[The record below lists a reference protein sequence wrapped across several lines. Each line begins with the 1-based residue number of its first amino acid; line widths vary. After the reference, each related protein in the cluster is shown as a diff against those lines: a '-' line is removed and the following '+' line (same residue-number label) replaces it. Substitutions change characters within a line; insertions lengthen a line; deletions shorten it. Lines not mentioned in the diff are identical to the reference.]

1 MLVPVVL
8 PRNTLLI
15 NLKFIDMKDL
25 KSPNG
30 SLTGEKQN
38 RSRIFS
44 KVVRLSVLTALL
56 LFISTGITLA
66 HCDTM
71 DGPVVRDAQLA
82 LNGNNINYV
91 LKWIREADE
100 PELKEAFALAVRVR
114 KHGADARTLADRY
127 FFDTLVRL
135 HRMGEGVGFTGVKP
149 AGTPVDDRIVAA
161 DKAIE
166 AGNLTPL
173 AGKVPEEM
181 KHELHLLFDRVMAL
195 KDFDVNDVRAGREYV
210 AAYVSFFKFA
220 EGEEHQHAEAH
231 NCAVS
236 APETGHRH

>member
-1 MLVPVVL
+1 
-8 PRNTLLI
+8 
-15 NLKFIDMKDL
+15 MKDL

-30 SLTGEKQN
+30 SLTGENQN
-38 RSRIFS
+38 RNRIFN
-44 KVVRLSVLTALL
+44 KAVRLSVLTALL
-56 LFISTGITLA
+56 LVISTGITLA

-100 PELKEAFALAVRVR
+100 PELMEAFALATKVR
-114 KHGADARTLADRY
+114 KHGADSRTLADRY

-149 AGTPVDDRIVAA
+149 AGTPVDDRILAA

-166 AGNLTPL
+166 AGNLSPL

-195 KDFDVNDVRAGREYV
+195 KDFDVDDVKAGREYV

-220 EGEEHQHAEAH
+220 EGEEHQHAEA
-231 NCAVS
+231 NKCAVS
-236 APETGHRH
+236 APDTEHRH